1 MKNKNLGRFFAHLT
15 FSEWDGFEPGTNK
28 TDFFLKVSD
37 RDSNCE
43 VYVFEPS
50 MPGEAWSLLVLKY
63 SQAEGLS
70 PALKAQVDMLSNHL
84 EATVEEAF
92 GD

>member
-1 MKNKNLGRFFAHLT
+1 MKNRNVGRFYAHLA
-15 FSEWDGFEPGTNK
+15 FSEWDGFETGTSK

-43 VYVFEPS
+43 VYVFEPTLL
-50 MPGEAWSLLVLKY
+50 GETWSILVLKY
-63 SQAEGLS
+63 SESEGLS
-70 PALKAQVDMLSNHL
+70 PALKAQVDRLSNQLGAEIL
-84 EATVEEAF
+84 EEF

>member
-1 MKNKNLGRFFAHLT
+1 MKNRNLGRFYAHLA
-15 FSEWDGFEPGTNK
+15 FSEWDGFEPGNGK

-37 RDSNCE
+37 RDSGCE
-43 VYVFEPS
+43 VYVFEPAL
-50 MPGEAWSLLVLKY
+50 PGETWSILVLKY
-63 SQAEGLS
+63 SQSEGLS
-70 PALKAQVDMLSNHL
+70 QALKAQVDILSNQL

>member
-1 MKNKNLGRFFAHLT
+1 MKNRNLGRFYTHLA
-15 FSEWDGFEPGTNK
+15 FSEWDGFEPGTSK

-50 MPGEAWSLLVLKY
+50 MPGETWSILVLKY
-63 SQAEGLS
+63 GESVGLS
-70 PALKAQVDMLSNHL
+70 PVLKAQVDMLSNQL
-84 EATVEEAF
+84 EANMEEAF

>member
-1 MKNKNLGRFFAHLT
+1 MKNRNLGRFYAHLA
-15 FSEWDGFEPGTNK
+15 FDEWDGFEPGTSK

-37 RDSNCE
+37 RDSSCE

-50 MPGEAWSLLVLKY
+50 LPGETWSILVLKY

-70 PALKAQVDMLSNHL
+70 PALKAQVDMLSNQL
-84 EATVEEAF
+84 EAKVEEAF